1 MDVMTHLPG
10 KRDWIF
16 GAWLPNRTDFY
27 ATNRILSPRFTNVLY
42 KHPFNKAGEL
52 GFAKLPELIIQKY
65 VSVAVLRIG
74 NRFYL
79 VKCHFQRAWD
89 R

>member
-16 GAWLPNRTDFY
+16 GAWLPNRTDFC

-65 VSVAVLRIG
+65 VSIAVLRIG

-79 VKCHFQRAWD
+79 VKCHF
-89 R
+89 